1 MMNKG
6 CLYIVSGPSGTGK
19 GTVCKVLAE
28 DENVFLSISSTTR
41 EVRSGEIEGVTYNYI
56 SKNSFEDMISSDTM
70 LEWAVYSG
78 NYYGTPKK
86 DVEMMLNEG
95 KNVILEIEVQG
106 AFKVK
111 EIFPETVMIFV
122 VPPSMK
128 ELKKRLTERGRESE
142 NQIAVRM
149 ETARREL
156 ELAPR
161 YDYVIINDTL
171 ENCVEEMRDVIRQTE
186 EKRKLIKNLLNEKY
200 I

>member
-1 MMNKG
+1 M
-6 CLYIVSGPSGTGK
+6 YIVSGPSGTGK

-41 EVRSGEIEGVTYNYI
+41 EVRTGEVEGVTYNYI
-56 SKNSFEDMISSDTM
+56 SKNSFEEMISSDTM

-78 NYYGTPKK
+78 NYYGTPRK
-86 DVEMMLNEG
+86 DVEKMLNEG
-95 KNVILEIEVQG
+95 KNVILEIEAQG

-142 NQIAVRM
+142 SQIKVRM

-186 EKRKLIKNLLNEKY
+186 EKRKLIKDLLNEKY
-200 I
+200 

>member
-1 MMNKG
+1 MTNKG

-41 EVRSGEIEGVTYNYI
+41 EVRMGEVEGVTYNYI
-56 SKNSFEDMISSDTM
+56 SKNSFEEMISSDTM

-78 NYYGTPKK
+78 NYYGTPRK
-86 DVEMMLNEG
+86 DVEKMLNEG

-142 NQIAVRM
+142 SQIKVRM

-186 EKRKLIKNLLNEKY
+186 EKRTLIKDLLNEKY
-200 I
+200 

>member
-1 MMNKG
+1 MTNKG

-41 EVRSGEIEGVTYNYI
+41 EVRTGEVEGVTYNYI
-56 SKNSFEDMISSDTM
+56 SKNSFEEMISSDTM

-78 NYYGTPKK
+78 NYYGTPRK
-86 DVEMMLNEG
+86 DVEKMLNEG

-142 NQIAVRM
+142 SQIKVRM

-186 EKRKLIKNLLNEKY
+186 EKRTLIKDLLNEKY
-200 I
+200 

>member
-1 MMNKG
+1 MTNKG

-41 EVRSGEIEGVTYNYI
+41 EVRTGEVEGVTYNYI
-56 SKNSFEDMISSDTM
+56 SKNSFEEMISSDTM

-78 NYYGTPKK
+78 NYYGTPRK
-86 DVEMMLNEG
+86 DVEKMLNEG

-142 NQIAVRM
+142 SQIKVRM

-186 EKRKLIKNLLNEKY
+186 EKRKLIKDLLNEKY
-200 I
+200 

>member
-1 MMNKG
+1 MTNKG

-41 EVRSGEIEGVTYNYI
+41 EVRTGEVEGVTYNYI
-56 SKNSFEDMISSDTM
+56 SKNSFEEMISSDTM

-78 NYYGTPKK
+78 NYYGTPRK
-86 DVEMMLNEG
+86 DVEKMLNEG

-142 NQIAVRM
+142 SQIKVRM

-171 ENCVEEMRDVIRQTE
+171 ENCVKEMRDVIRQTE
-186 EKRKLIKNLLNEKY
+186 EKRKLIKDLLNEKY
-200 I
+200 

>member
-1 MMNKG
+1 MTNKG

-41 EVRSGEIEGVTYNYI
+41 EVRAGEIEGVTYNYI
-56 SKNSFEDMISSDTM
+56 SKNSFEEMISSDTM

-78 NYYGTPKK
+78 NYYGTPRK
-86 DVEMMLNEG
+86 DVEKMLNEG

-142 NQIAVRM
+142 SQIKVRM

-171 ENCVEEMRDVIRQTE
+171 ENCVEEMRDVIKQTE
-186 EKRKLIKNLLNEKY
+186 EKRTLIKDLLNEKY
-200 I
+200 

>member
-1 MMNKG
+1 MTNKG

-41 EVRSGEIEGVTYNYI
+41 EVRTGEVEGVTYNYI
-56 SKNSFEDMISSDTM
+56 SKNSFEEMISSDTM

-78 NYYGTPKK
+78 NYYGTPRK
-86 DVEMMLNEG
+86 DVEKMLNEG

-142 NQIAVRM
+142 SQIKVRM

-171 ENCVEEMRDVIRQTE
+171 ENCVKEMRDVIRQTE
-186 EKRKLIKNLLNEKY
+186 EKRTLIKDLLNEKY
-200 I
+200 

>member
-1 MMNKG
+1 MTNKG

-41 EVRSGEIEGVTYNYI
+41 EVRTGEVEGVTYNYI
-56 SKNSFEDMISSDTM
+56 SKNSFEEMISSDTM

-78 NYYGTPKK
+78 NYYGTPRK
-86 DVEMMLNEG
+86 DVEKMLNEG

-142 NQIAVRM
+142 SQIMVRM

-186 EKRKLIKNLLNEKY
+186 EKRKLIKDLLNEKY
-200 I
+200 

>member
-1 MMNKG
+1 MTNKG

-41 EVRSGEIEGVTYNYI
+41 EVRTGEVEGVTYNYI
-56 SKNSFEDMISSDTM
+56 SKNSFEEMISSDTM

-78 NYYGTPKK
+78 NYYGTPRK
-86 DVEMMLNEG
+86 DVEKMLNEG

-142 NQIAVRM
+142 SQIKVRM

-156 ELAPR
+156 KLAPR

-186 EKRKLIKNLLNEKY
+186 EKRKLIKDLLNEKY
-200 I
+200 

>member
-1 MMNKG
+1 MTNKG
-6 CLYIVSGPSGTGK
+6 GLYIVSGPSGTGT

-41 EVRSGEIEGVTYNYI
+41 EVRTGEVEGVTYNYI
-56 SKNSFEDMISSDTM
+56 SKNSFEEMISSDTM

-78 NYYGTPKK
+78 NYYGTPRK
-86 DVEMMLNEG
+86 DVEKMLNEG

-142 NQIAVRM
+142 SQIKVRM

-186 EKRKLIKNLLNEKY
+186 EKRKLIKDLLNEKY
-200 I
+200 